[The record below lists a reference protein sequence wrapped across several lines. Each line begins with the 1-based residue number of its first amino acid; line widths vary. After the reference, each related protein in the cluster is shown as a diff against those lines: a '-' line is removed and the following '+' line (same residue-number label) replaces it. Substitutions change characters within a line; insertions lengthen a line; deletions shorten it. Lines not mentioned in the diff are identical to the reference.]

1 MLEEAVEFTAVQRAP
16 RTVQVISGLR
26 LLPCVIVVEEL
37 GNKRMDTTHHDH
49 TAAHGQSEM
58 SQQDLWRSH
67 ADIIQHRNLQ
77 WKDNQGNTLHFDT
90 QYKGLGS
97 QIGVLYCVCRLL

>member
-37 GNKRMDTTHHDH
+37 ENKRMDTTHRDYDH
-49 TAAHGQSEM
+49 SSPRIGRVTARLMNSSALMLISYSTQIYSGKTQ
-58 SQQDLWRSH
+58 R
-67 ADIIQHRNLQ
+67 IT
-77 WKDNQGNTLHFDT
+77 GNSLNF
-90 QYKGLGS
+90 GS
-97 QIGVLYCVCRLL
+97 P